1 MLEKHLIQ
9 PTFVYSACGPFTK
22 KRKKECTIFLLLYL
36 SKQEFKDL
44 PKRTPSDKTLL
55 DKPFNIAKNSVIRA
69 DLCEWFINFLIKK
82 TSGCSV
88 KNENM
93 SNHELAEESHKLV
106 IRELVKR
113 KVSSSFTDKIW
124 GSNLADKQ
132 SLSKFN

>member
-9 PTFVYSACGPFTK
+9 PAFVYSACGLFTK

-55 DKPFNIAKNSVIRA
+55 DKSFNIAKNSVIRA

-82 TSGCSV
+82 TSGCTV